1 MPEREPMD
9 PKRRRAL
16 LRTWVP
22 TGIIVVLIA
31 AVGFTTASLLGGGL
45 GAPPPAPTAG
55 QVTEVNRSV
64 FTADGLDYIASTRVV
79 RIDLSAPPVEAAPL
93 GLPADGETVLP
104 IIATGDTELDYSLRV
119 YGGGAEP
126 GGISL
131 APPTITILT
140 AAGAI
145 SGIEAPSREV
155 SPFRTLLSDLTGR
168 AALFGW
174 PEGEQERVLAEVAAA
189 TTAGQPYSFTIGPG
203 DRLGLGVAVRVDCE
217 PDGFCSSTWLLTPKP

>member
-1 MPEREPMD
+1 MPKREPMD

-16 LRTWVP
+16 LRTWIP
-22 TGIIVVLIA
+22 TGIIVVVIA
-31 AVGFTTASLLGGGL
+31 AVVITTASLLGGGL

-64 FTADGLDYIASTRVV
+64 FTDEGLDYIASTRVV
-79 RIDLSAPPVEAAPL
+79 RVDLSEPPTQAAPL

-131 APPTITILT
+131 SPPTITIRT
-140 AAGAI
+140 ADGAI
-145 SGIEAPSREV
+145 AGIEAPSRDV
-155 SPFRTLLSDLTGR
+155 VPFRALLSDLTGR
-168 AALFGW
+168 AAQFGW

-189 TTAGQPYSFTIGPG
+189 TGAAQPYSFTIGPG
-203 DRLGLGVAVRVDCE
+203 DRLGLGVAVRADCGAE
-217 PDGFCSSTWLLTPKP
+217 GFCATTWLLTPAG